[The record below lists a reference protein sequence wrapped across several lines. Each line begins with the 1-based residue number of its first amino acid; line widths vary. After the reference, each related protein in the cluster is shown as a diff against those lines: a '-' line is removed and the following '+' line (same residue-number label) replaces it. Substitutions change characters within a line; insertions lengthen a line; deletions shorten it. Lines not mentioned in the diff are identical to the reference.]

1 MADVLSQGEIDALLS
16 ALSTGEMDA
25 EELLREDAAKRIY
38 TYDFKR
44 AVRFSKDQVRSLT
57 RIHENFARLLT
68 TAFSAQLRTYVQ
80 INVTSVDQL
89 PYEEFIRSIPSVTL
103 LNIFDVSPLDGRFLI
118 EVNPNIAYAMVDRIL
133 GGSGA
138 GMNKIENLTEIEKRL
153 LSQTFHYMLDSFQ
166 QAWQSVIDL
175 DPVMDDLEVNPQF
188 VQLLSPNET
197 VAVISLSTTINETS
211 GINVCLPY
219 VVLEELLPKLSA
231 HYWMQSP
238 NKERNEQE
246 EGNLKRSVHKADLLI
261 QTILGTS
268 TLTVEEL
275 MYLKAGD
282 VLELGQSV
290 HDPLVTNVGEKPKY
304 YVQPGRKK
312 QRIAVQVREEIKED
326 VDDE

>member
-1 MADVLSQGEIDALLS
+1 M
-16 ALSTGEMDA
+16 
-25 EELLREDAAKRIY
+25 
-38 TYDFKR
+38 
-44 AVRFSKDQVRSLT
+44 
-57 RIHENFARLLT
+57 
-68 TAFSAQLRTYVQ
+68 
-80 INVTSVDQL
+80 
-89 PYEEFIRSIPSVTL
+89 
-103 LNIFDVSPLDGRFLI
+103 
-118 EVNPNIAYAMVDRIL
+118 
-133 GGSGA
+133 
-138 GMNKIENLTEIEKRL
+138 
-153 LSQTFHYMLDSFQ
+153 
-166 QAWQSVIDL
+166 
-175 DPVMDDLEVNPQF
+175 
-188 VQLLSPNET
+188 
-197 VAVISLSTTINETS
+197 
-211 GINVCLPY
+211 INVCLPY

-238 NKERNEQE
+238 NKERNERE